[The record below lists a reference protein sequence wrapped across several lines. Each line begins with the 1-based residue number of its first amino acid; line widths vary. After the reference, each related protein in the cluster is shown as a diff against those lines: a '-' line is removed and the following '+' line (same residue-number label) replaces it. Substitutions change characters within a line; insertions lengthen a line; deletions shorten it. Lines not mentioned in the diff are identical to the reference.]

1 MTKATKQPKVFAV
14 SQERWRASA
23 AEKRLYGGSTMT
35 KFLVGFEGS
44 DPSTW
49 RECVAGGATP
59 GDRKAA
65 AIQQFLKSVQPDN
78 G

>member
-1 MTKATKQPKVFAV
+1 MLKVKQPKVFAV

-23 AEKRLYGGSTMT
+23 AERRLYGGSTMT

-44 DPSTW
+44 EPATW
-49 RECVAGGATP
+49 RECVAGGPTP
-59 GDRKAA
+59 RDRKAM
-65 AIQQFLKSVQPDN
+65 AIQQFLKSATPDN